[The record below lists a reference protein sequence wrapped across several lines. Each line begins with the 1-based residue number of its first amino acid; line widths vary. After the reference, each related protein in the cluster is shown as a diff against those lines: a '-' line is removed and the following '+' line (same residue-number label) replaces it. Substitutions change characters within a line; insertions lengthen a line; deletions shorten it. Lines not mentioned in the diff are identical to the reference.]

1 MFGEK
6 CADAEQD
13 RRGLER
19 CIDVAGDDATELF
32 IAVQDDVPIE
42 LSQRYLIA
50 DPPDWAQ
57 SLAVADI
64 PAASAGTPRAALSRS
79 PPR

>member
-1 MFGEK
+1 MRSR
-6 CADAEQD
+6 EQD

-19 CIDVAGDDATELF
+19 CVDVAGDDATELF

-50 DPPDWAQ
+50 DAPDWAQ

-64 PAASAGTPRAALSRS
+64 PAASAGLPRALSRS
-79 PPR
+79 APR